1 MIGLL
6 LRSASQ
12 ARYVI
17 GGAFLLL
24 CVFQIII
31 VGQAAEIERANSFGR
46 MAELL
51 PGFLQRGLG
60 SRAMLL
66 ASFKG
71 TVSFGYFH
79 PVVCMIVS
87 VLVMYLAVE
96 LTHEVESGL
105 VDLELSRPVPRHRLV
120 TRSVV
125 LMLGSAATAVLLMA
139 AGTSLGMR
147 FFGAGDLDLPSPEAR
162 ARLLVNL
169 FAVASC
175 FGAFALLVAAM
186 SRRWTTA
193 LTFVVLMAVVM
204 YNVDFLAIGWDP
216 MKKIAWLSPFHYYPA
231 LDVLAGDAPMGR
243 NLGILFSSAAVMT
256 AAAYWQ
262 FHRRDL

>member
-1 MIGLL
+1 
-6 LRSASQ
+6 
-12 ARYVI
+12 V
-17 GGAFLLL
+17 LL
-24 CVFQIII
+24 CGFQIII
-31 VGQAAEIERANSFGR
+31 VGQAAEIERANAFGR

-60 SRAMLL
+60 SRAILL

-79 PVVCMIVS
+79 PIVCMIVS
-87 VLVMYLAVE
+87 VLAMYLAVE
-96 LTHEVESGL
+96 VAHEVESGL
-105 VDLELSRPVPRHRLV
+105 VDLELSRPVSRHRLV
-120 TRSVV
+120 TRSLV
-125 LMLGSAATAVLLMA
+125 LMLGSAAIAVLLMA

-147 FFGAGDLDLPSPEAR
+147 LFGAGDLDLPSPGAR
-162 ARLLVNL
+162 VRLLSNL

-175 FGAFALLVAAM
+175 FGAFALLVGAM

-193 LTFVVLMAVVM
+193 LTVVVLVAVVM
-204 YNVDFLAIGWDP
+204 YNVDFLALGWDP
-216 MKKIAWLSPFHYYPA
+216 MKKIAWMSPFHYYPA

-256 AAAYWQ
+256 TAAYWQ

>member
-1 MIGLL
+1 VIALL
-6 LRSASQ
+6 VRSGSQ
-12 ARYVI
+12 ARYVM

-24 CVFQIII
+24 CAFQIVI

-51 PGFLQRGLG
+51 PAFLQRGLG

-96 LTHEVESGL
+96 VAHEVESGI
-105 VDLELSRPVPRHRLV
+105 VDLELSRPLARHTLI

-125 LMLGSAATAVLLMA
+125 LMLGSGATAVLLMA
-139 AGTSLGMR
+139 AGTTIGMR
-147 FFGAGDLDLPSPEAR
+147 LFGAGDLDLPSTAAR

-175 FGAFALLVAAM
+175 FGAFALLVGTM

-193 LTFVVLMAVVM
+193 LTLVVLVAVVL
-204 YNVDFLAIGWDP
+204 YCLDFLAIGWQP
-216 MKKIAWLSPFHYYPA
+216 VRNIAWLSPFHYFPA

-243 NLGILFSSAAVMT
+243 NLTILFSSAAVMI